1 MKLIV
6 QIPCFN
12 EEATIA
18 RTIADIPR
26 AIEGIDAVEVLIV
39 DDGSTDRTAE
49 VARAAGADHVVRNT
63 ANMGL
68 AATFARGLEAS
79 LERGADIIVNTDGD
93 NQYDGACIPDLVRP
107 IVECRADVAIGDR
120 QTETIEHFSPFKK
133 MLQRVG
139 SGVIRSI
146 SGLDV
151 RDAVSG
157 FRAYS
162 REAAIRTNV
171 MSRFSYTIETII
183 QAGATG
189 LVVASVPVRVR
200 AQTRPSRLF
209 RSIPHFLSRQ
219 GVTLVRAYVMYRS
232 LTLFSAIGAVLVL
245 VGALPVLRFLVFYAL
260 GDGGG
265 HLQSL
270 VLGGVLI
277 LAGTLAFAL
286 ALLADAIAM
295 NRRLLEANLTAMRRL
310 ALDERLGRG
319 GLPAGHAGQA
329 GVAGA
334 AGASAAASL
343 PEAETARLEAATEAV
358 ATAKGERATLIEVT
372 PPRRTARR
380 A

>member
-1 MKLIV
+1 
-6 QIPCFN
+6 
-12 EEATIA
+12 
-18 RTIADIPR
+18 
-26 AIEGIDAVEVLIV
+26 
-39 DDGSTDRTAE
+39 
-49 VARAAGADHVVRNT
+49 
-63 ANMGL
+63 
-68 AATFARGLEAS
+68 
-79 LERGADIIVNTDGD
+79 
-93 NQYDGACIPDLVRP
+93 
-107 IVECRADVAIGDR
+107 
-120 QTETIEHFSPFKK
+120 
-133 MLQRVG
+133 
-139 SGVIRSI
+139 
-146 SGLDV
+146 
-151 RDAVSG
+151 
-157 FRAYS
+157 
-162 REAAIRTNV
+162 
-171 MSRFSYTIETII
+171 
-183 QAGATG
+183 
-189 LVVASVPVRVR
+189 
-200 AQTRPSRLF
+200 
-209 RSIPHFLSRQ
+209 RQ

-343 PEAETARLEAATEAV
+343 PEAETARLEAAAEAV